1 MVLRVPFAYRTW
13 LTEPSTKLRV
23 GAGVLVICFGLWRL
37 FDGRH
42 PRILARIKP
51 SQLALWSHP
60 VAIAHGAGLLLVP
73 VYLGMVGYGDHTSH
87 AGMDHSMQ
95 SHIGMA
101 IIVAV
106 AHSLAMV
113 AGGDAIAWLVYRY
126 LSPAVSQ
133 EKLVQPASPVGCQP
147 HCRRHGR
154 YLVGDFKS
162 LRPAVVRCSG
172 HDKSL
177 PMLGSQALRG
187 EV

>member
-1 MVLRVPFAYRTW
+1 MA
-13 LTEPSTKLRV
+13 
-23 GAGVLVICFGLWRL
+23 
-37 FDGRH
+37 
-42 PRILARIKP
+42 LA
-51 SQLALWSHP
+51 SCSW
-60 VAIAHGAGLLLVP
+60 P